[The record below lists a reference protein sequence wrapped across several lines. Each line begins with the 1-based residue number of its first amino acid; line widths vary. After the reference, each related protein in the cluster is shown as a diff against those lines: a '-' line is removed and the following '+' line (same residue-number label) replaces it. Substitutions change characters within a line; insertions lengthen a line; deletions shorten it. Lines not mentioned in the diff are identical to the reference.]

1 MIRELQEDGSHRMIG
16 KLLMYVDDVLAL
28 GPTKTVERVLLRIKE
43 QWSLS
48 IKGILVRDGAT
59 PEFNV
64 GSLRFLGCTLE
75 LGSDNHIH
83 LH

>member
-1 MIRELQEDGSHRMIG
+1 MIRELQEDGSYNMVG
-16 KLLMYVDDVLAL
+16 KLLMYVDGVLAL
-28 GPTKTVERVLLRIKE
+28 VPTKIVERVLLQIKE

-59 PEFNV
+59 SEFKV

-75 LGSDNHIH
+75 FASK
-83 LH
+83 